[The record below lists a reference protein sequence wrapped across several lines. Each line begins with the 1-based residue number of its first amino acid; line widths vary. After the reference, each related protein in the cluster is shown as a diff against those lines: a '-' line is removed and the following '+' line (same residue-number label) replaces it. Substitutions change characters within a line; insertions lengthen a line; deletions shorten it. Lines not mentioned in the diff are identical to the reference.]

1 MIKCLFIGLGVGVLI
16 IFPFI
21 VLGEED
27 MNDLDCFIEP
37 SVVVNIGSEV
47 SGIID
52 TLSVDRGDL
61 VNKGQVL
68 VKLDTRI
75 EKANVELL
83 RARAEMKA
91 TMESRKARL
100 EFATRE
106 YERKDELF
114 KKGIIS
120 LEEIDEAKTNLMISE
135 RELQETVEQKQIA
148 ELELKQA
155 QAVFNRRI
163 IRSPINGIVVE
174 RLLSQGELVDNQPIL
189 KLAQLDPLYVE
200 VIAPVTML
208 GSVQEGQRSE
218 IIPEKPMADVYHG
231 NVKIV
236 DRVID
241 AASGTFG
248 IRVQLSNPEYTLP
261 AGLKC
266 SVRFF
271 IQ

>member
-1 MIKCLFIGLGVGVLI
+1 MKYLFVALGVGLLI

-21 VLGEED
+21 VFGEEN
-27 MNDLDCFIEP
+27 MSDLDCFIEP

-47 SGIID
+47 AGIID
-52 TLSVDRGDL
+52 TLSVDRGDF
-61 VNKGQVL
+61 VDRGQVL
-68 VKLDTRI
+68 VRLDTRV
-75 EKANVELL
+75 EKANIELL

-106 YERKDELF
+106 HGRKDELF

-135 RELQETVEQKQIA
+135 RELQETMEQKQIA
-148 ELELKQA
+148 ELELEQA
-155 QAVFNRRI
+155 QAVFDRRI
-163 IRSPINGIVVE
+163 IRSPIKGVVVE
-174 RLLSQGELVDNQPIL
+174 RLLSEGELVDNQPIL

-208 GSVQEGQRSE
+208 GSVKKGQRAE
-218 IIPEKPMADVYHG
+218 ITPEDPMSDVYHG

-236 DRVID
+236 DLVID

-248 IRVQLSNPEYTLP
+248 IRVELSNPEFTLP

-266 SVRFF
+266 RARFF